1 MVLSEIWVKIG
12 IQYSALNVSLPLIV
26 RISVQPMFTR
36 EAIFPSMHFKP
47 QLQKKQTDKLLFC
60 GIFCRFSRNLK
71 GSFGTMFIFPNM
83 SCTYAWDK

>member
-12 IQYSALNVSLPLIV
+12 IQYSPLNVSRPLIV

-47 QLQKKQTDKLLFC
+47 QLQKKKNRQIIVLWHFLSFFKE
-60 GIFCRFSRNLK
+60 SK
-71 GSFGTMFIFPNM
+71 GQFWNNVYIS
-83 SCTYAWDK
+83 